1 MLTGTLYAQSYAID
15 CDAIGSIKCVSTQK
29 DWLGRWKQRTP
40 AFAKLCYST
49 AGVSAAG
56 WDTAAN
62 GIQRRMGYSGE
73 WDGHGAAA
81 GRADTELGTSRWV
94 SWLVRF
100 VAAAFAAGGET
111 ML

>member
-1 MLTGTLYAQSYAID
+1 
-15 CDAIGSIKCVSTQK
+15 
-29 DWLGRWKQRTP
+29 
-40 AFAKLCYST
+40 
-49 AGVSAAG
+49 
-56 WDTAAN
+56 
-62 GIQRRMGYSGE
+62 MGYSGE